1 MNKLSYFSKPNEKN
15 LSTSEELSNI
25 WQQVT
30 KLRYDV
36 FAEELQQYSTNVE
49 KKLDEPGQHFVTL
62 SIGEELI
69 GYVSINSPSDR
80 KYRLEK
86 YFGHENFR

>member
-36 FAEELQQYSTNVE
+36 FAEELQQYSPNVE
-49 KKLDEPGQHFVTL
+49 KKLDEPGQHL
-62 SIGEELI
+62 S
-69 GYVSINSPSDR
+69 
-80 KYRLEK
+80 
-86 YFGHENFR
+86 H

>member
-49 KKLDEPGQHFVTL
+49 KKLDEPDT
-62 SIGEELI
+62 
-69 GYVSINSPSDR
+69 
-80 KYRLEK
+80 
-86 YFGHENFR
+86 

>member
-15 LSTSEELSNI
+15 LSNSEELNDI

-49 KKLDEPGQHFVTL
+49 KRLDEPGQHCEGLLGPAQPKPRWLDF
-62 SIGEELI
+62 
-69 GYVSINSPSDR
+69 
-80 KYRLEK
+80 
-86 YFGHENFR
+86 